1 MATLVRVLQQ
11 PDGSLLVIHP
21 AMNDRSRPPG
31 IPDDVWARAR
41 LDQTLIKHPEW
52 QGLPA
57 VDVQSDTL
65 PTDRTLRDKWRL
77 TGRTVR
83 PDPAV
88 PDRPHPRQGLL
99 DAVDRANTVPE
110 LKVVLRQLLRGA

>member
-1 MATLVRVLQQ
+1 MATLVRVLTQ

-21 AMNDRSRPPG
+21 AMTERSRPPG
-31 IPDDVWARAR
+31 IPDSVWALRCFERVLA
-41 LDQTLIKHPEW
+41 KHPEW

-65 PTDRTLRDKWRL
+65 PATRALRDKWRL
-77 TGRTVR
+77 TGGAVR
-83 PDPAV
+83 ADPAV

-110 LKVVLRQLLRGA
+110 LKAVLRQLLRGA